1 MLDVA
6 VVVTV
11 VVVVGDVVCDVVP
24 LVEGDVVA
32 VVVVVSEVVG
42 VVDCDDVAEVVCV
55 LVAVVVVSMQLSHMT
70 GQCARTNSPSTSG
83 CLHFVTLNRPSTPQS
98 AGSCSP
104 LQTPFKYV
112 VVTDVVPVVVVVG
125 VVVVV

>member
-1 MLDVA
+1 MDVLLDVA

-32 VVVVVSEVVG
+32 VVVMVSEVVG

-70 GQCARTNSPSTSG
+70 GQCARTNLPSTSV
-83 CLHFVTLNRPSTPQS
+83 CLHLWTVNLEAWPQS
-98 AGSCSP
+98 AGSTAP
-104 LQTPFKYV
+104 LHTPCL
-112 VVTDVVPVVVVVG
+112 
-125 VVVVV
+125 